1 MLNVLAD
8 AACIN
13 NALSSRIKAD
23 FTGVLFSMLH
33 LAERELDKDKKKRL
47 KMMLNTFMA
56 KHPYDFSNH
65 KNSPTDCLH
74 CFIMISSQ

>member
-23 FTGVLFSMLH
+23 FTGMLFSMLH
-33 LAERELDKDKKKRL
+33 LAERTLDKDKKKEV
-47 KMMLNTFMA
+47 KMMLNTGIA
-56 KHPYDFSNH
+56 KHLSDFANH
-65 KNSPTDCLH
+65 K
-74 CFIMISSQ
+74 ISS